1 MTTETK
7 TENGLQEVVLVD
19 EPKTAEVKE
28 NPLPDIKEYTVG
40 VGVAMLG
47 GGLLGGMAVGFV
59 PKVLKW
65 DTGIKD
71 ILVSGATTLIG
82 GYLLSRWKKDVA
94 MGFVLVG
101 GVLTLVKAVRMVLGK
116 SDALFGTDGVQDVGA
131 DLIYGEDDPYGDLIY
146 DVGAN
151 DEIYAEDELF
161 GIGDDPIVPTSDAE

>member
-1 MTTETK
+1 MTTQTK
-7 TENGLQEVVLVD
+7 TENGGLQEVVLVE

-28 NPLPDIKEYTVG
+28 NPLPNIKEYTVG

-116 SDALFGTDGVQDVGA
+116 SDALFGTDGVQS

-146 DVGAN
+146 DVGQ